1 MFCLCVSSPDF
12 RGDQRWSYQV
22 FCAASPPIPWML
34 EQRQQ
39 ITLQRSFQHCF
50 IATESQRWHEGF
62 TAWGT
67 YKNSPPPLVLPG
79 AASAQGRQQGCGAA
93 RQRWGRAVLGEAGLT
108 AQPSCPLHA
117 EAFEAL
123 PNDEHP
129 SCTPLH
135 EQRHIDHMDWGARL
149 VSSIV
154 IFIWKALKSTL
165 KIHPDL
171 WNVVSLLGWKTGF
184 FTGAT
189 PCEVK
194 LVNTLQGSGP
204 AEITLHPDSSEC
216 R

>member
-1 MFCLCVSSPDF
+1 MDVLSLCVYSWFPWRSLLVISSILCSISTYPMDVGTKTANYF
-12 RGDQRWSYQV
+12 TELLPTS
-22 FCAASPPIPWML
+22 
-34 EQRQQ
+34 
-39 ITLQRSFQHCF
+39 F

-62 TAWGT
+62 IAWGK

-79 AASAQGRQQGCGAA
+79 AASAQGRQQGCGAV
-93 RQRWGRAVLGEAGLT
+93 RQHWGWAVLGEAGLS
-108 AQPSCPLHA
+108 ARPSCPLHA
-117 EAFEAL
+117 EAFEVL

-165 KIHPDL
+165 KKHPDL

-184 FTGAT
+184 FTRAT

-194 LVNTLQGSGP
+194 LVNTLQGSGS
-204 AEITLHPDSSEC
+204 AEIILHPD
-216 R
+216 